1 MSEDPAEVTPARFD
15 VDAELAAATAAGDAD
30 AFERLVRKY
39 ERPVLSTIY
48 RYVGDR
54 AGAEDVAQEVFLK
67 VWRRA
72 KSFQGKSSFS
82 TWLYR
87 VVVNECLTFRRRRAR
102 TRNVPLDES
111 LVADGPGLEES
122 LDGAKKAAAVRAA
135 VDELPGRQRMALI
148 LAKFEGRSYREIAE
162 IMKVSTS
169 SVESLIFRA
178 RQALKEKLVPMR
190 RRGEI

>member
-15 VDAELAAATAAGDAD
+15 ADAELAAATAAGDAD

-54 AGAEDVAQEVFLK
+54 AAAEDVAQEVFLK

-87 VVVNECLTFRRRRAR
+87 VVVNECLTFRQRRAR

-111 LVADGPGLEES
+111 LVADGPGLEEN
-122 LDGAKKAAAVRAA
+122 LDGEKRAAAVRAA
-135 VDELPGRQRMALI
+135 VDGLPGRQRMALI